1 MKNLRDSWAY
11 KGGKSRMEFQHIPVL
26 YQEVLDGLDLKK
38 GGTYVD
44 GTVGGGGHSSGIL
57 AAIGKDGRLLAIDQ
71 DENALRAA
79 KERLAPYAE
88 QVTFFHSNYIEM
100 PSIIDEYAPEGV
112 DGILIDIGVSSPQ
125 IDDYRRGFSYMHDA
139 ALDMRMNPQAD
150 FSAYDVVNTYDEDAL
165 ERILRE
171 YGEEK
176 WARRIAK
183 IIIERRAI
191 APIETTFQLV
201 DCIERAIPK
210 GAREKGP
217 HVAKRTFQAI
227 RIEVNHELDVLEGVI
242 DEAVARLKIGGRMA
256 VITFHS
262 LEDRIVKQHFK
273 YLASDCICPPELP
286 ICQCDKEAT
295 VKIVTRKPIVAS
307 KEELADNSRAGSA
320 KLRIVEKI
328 PAYKRR
334 KY

>member
-1 MKNLRDSWAY
+1 MA
-11 KGGKSRMEFQHIPVL
+11 FQHIPVL
-26 YQEVLDGLDLKK
+26 YNEVLEGLALKT

-57 AAIGKDGRLLAIDQ
+57 AGIGKEGRLLAIDQ
-71 DENALRAA
+71 DKNALAAA
-79 KERLAPYAE
+79 KERLAPYAD
-88 QVTFFHSNYIEM
+88 QVTFFHANFVEM
-100 PSIIDEYAPEGV
+100 PAIIDTYAPDGV

-125 IDDYRRGFSYMHDA
+125 IDDASRGFSYMHDA
-139 ALDMRMNPQAD
+139 PLDMRMNRDAA
-150 FSAYDVVNTYDEDAL
+150 FSAYELVNEYDEDAL
-165 ERILRE
+165 ERVLRE

-176 WARRIAK
+176 WSRRIAK
-183 IIIERRAI
+183 IIVERRAL

-210 GAREKGP
+210 GAREKGS
-217 HVAKRTFQAI
+217 HVAKRSFQAI
-227 RIEVNHELDVLEGVI
+227 RIEVNHELEVLENVL
-242 DEAVARLKIGGRMA
+242 DQATERLKIGGRMA

-286 ICQCDKEAT
+286 FCQCDKMAT
-295 VKIVTRKPIVAS
+295 VKIITRKPIVAS
-307 KEELADNSRAGSA
+307 KEELAQNSRAGSA

-328 PAYKRR
+328 PATKR
-334 KY
+334 KK

>member
-1 MKNLRDSWAY
+1 
-11 KGGKSRMEFQHIPVL
+11 MEFQHIPVL
-26 YQEVLDGLDLKK
+26 YDEVLNGLNLQQ
-38 GGTYVD
+38 GGIYVD
-44 GTVGGGGHSSGIL
+44 GTVGGGGHASGIL
-57 AAIGKDGRLLAIDQ
+57 KAIGKDGRLLAIDQ
-71 DENALRAA
+71 DVNALAAA
-79 KERLAPYAE
+79 KKRLAPYDG
-88 QVTFFHSNYIEM
+88 QVTFFHANFVQM
-100 PSIIDEYAPEGV
+100 PEIIDANAPDGV

-125 IDDYRRGFSYMHDA
+125 IDNAQRGFSYMH
-139 ALDMRMNPQAD
+139 
-150 FSAYDVVNTYDEDAL
+150 TYDEDAL

-176 WARRIAK
+176 WSRRIAK
-183 IIIERRAI
+183 IIVERRNI

-210 GAREKGP
+210 GAREKGS
-217 HVAKRTFQAI
+217 HVAKRSFQAI
-227 RIEVNHELDVLEGVI
+227 RIEVNHELDVLENVL
-242 DEAVARLKIGGRMA
+242 DQAVERLKIGGRMA

-286 ICQCDKEAT
+286 FCQCDKMAT
-295 VKIVTRKPIVAS
+295 VKIITRKPIVAS
-307 KEELADNSRAGSA
+307 KEELVQNSRAGSA

>member
-1 MKNLRDSWAY
+1 MD
-11 KGGKSRMEFQHIPVL
+11 FHHIPVL
-26 YQEVLDGLDLKK
+26 YHEVIEGLALKE
-38 GGTYVD
+38 GGIYVD

-57 AAIGKDGRLLAIDQ
+57 ERIGEHGQLLAIDQ
-71 DENALRAA
+71 DQNALAA
-79 KERLAPYAE
+79 AGERLASYGDR
-88 QVTFFHSNYIEM
+88 VKFFHSNFIEM
-100 PSIIDEYAPEGV
+100 PKIIDEYAPDGV

-139 ALDMRMNPQAD
+139 PLDMRMNPEAA
-150 FSAYDVVNTYDEDAL
+150 FSAYDVVNTYNEDQL

-171 YGEEK
+171 FGEEK

-183 IIIERRAI
+183 IIVERRAI
-191 APIETTFQLV
+191 APVETTFQLV

-210 GAREKGP
+210 GAREKGS

-227 RIEVNHELDVLEGVI
+227 RIEVNGELDVLEGVL
-242 DEAVARLKIGGRMA
+242 DQAVERLKIGGRMA

-295 VKIVTRKPIVAS
+295 VKIITRKPIVAS
-307 KEELADNSRAGSA
+307 KEELKENSRAGCA

>member
-1 MKNLRDSWAY
+1 
-11 KGGKSRMEFQHIPVL
+11 MEFQHIPVL
-26 YQEVLDGLDLKK
+26 YHEVLEGLALKN

-57 AAIGKDGRLLAIDQ
+57 AGIGENGRLLAIDQ
-71 DENALRAA
+71 DTNALVAA
-79 KERLAPYAE
+79 KERLASYGE
-88 QVTFFHSNYIEM
+88 QVTFFHANFVEM
-100 PSIIDEYAPEGV
+100 PAIIDTYAPDGV

-125 IDDYRRGFSYMHDA
+125 IDDASRGFSYMHDA
-139 ALDMRMNPQAD
+139 PLDMRMNKEAA
-150 FSAYDVVNTYDEDAL
+150 FSAYNLVNEYDEDAL
-165 ERILRE
+165 ERVLRE

-176 WARRIAK
+176 WSRRIAK
-183 IIIERRAI
+183 IIVERRAL

-210 GAREKGP
+210 GAREKGS
-217 HVAKRTFQAI
+217 HVAKRSFQAI
-227 RIEVNHELDVLEGVI
+227 RIEVNHELDVLEKVL
-242 DEAVARLKIGGRMA
+242 DEATERLKIGGRMA

-262 LEDRIVKQHFK
+262 LEDRIVKQHFR

-286 ICQCDKEAT
+286 FCQCDKKAT
-295 VKIVTRKPIVAS
+295 VKIITRKPIIAS
-307 KEELADNSRAGSA
+307 KEELAQNSRAGSA

-328 PAYKRR
+328 PATKRK